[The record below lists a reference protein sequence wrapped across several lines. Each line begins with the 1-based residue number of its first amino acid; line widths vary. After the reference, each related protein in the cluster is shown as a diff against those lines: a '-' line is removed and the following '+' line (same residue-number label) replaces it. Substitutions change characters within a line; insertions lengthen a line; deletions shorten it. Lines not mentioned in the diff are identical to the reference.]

1 MFITNDIELAAAVE
15 HMRAAGTDLAEYEL
29 KTAAG
34 GFPKTMPDSISAFA
48 NGAGGTIVFGI
59 SEKDGFHSVGIDV
72 KMIQRIAPKRR
83 GNSLSLPRWSTSWF
97 WSLSR
102 SPSLWLMFPSSAT
115 GEAML
120 CQKARSTPWLIH
132 KNGRWRPQDVILRNR
147 SIYRKSISKRAQRCC
162 CC

>member
-59 SEKDGFHSVGIDV
+59 SEK
-72 KMIQRIAPKRR
+72 KR
-83 GNSLSLPRWSTSWF
+83 LSF
-97 WSLSR
+97 
-102 SPSLWLMFPSSAT
+102 
-115 GEAML
+115 G
-120 CQKARSTPWLIH
+120 
-132 KNGRWRPQDVILRNR
+132 G
-147 SIYRKSISKRAQRCC
+147 YRCKDDPGT
-162 CC
+162 

>member
-102 SPSLWLMFPSSAT
+102 SPSLWLMFPRLRHGRSHVMSKSSVNALAHT
-115 GEAML
+115 
-120 CQKARSTPWLIH
+120 
-132 KNGRWRPQDVILRNR
+132 
-147 SIYRKSISKRAQRCC
+147 
-162 CC
+162 